1 MEQHIFAE
9 LEENVRL
16 RRSRRLINRPIRTYT
31 REGRAIRRLVSLSDS
46 VIDLTR
52 EFDRRVLL
60 AEGLNDIENVD
71 STDKQERTFRSYMK
85 LVKWCPSI
93 LELTRT
99 EDVDELEHACGEV
112 SWYHF
117 PEP

>member
-1 MEQHIFAE
+1 MDQRIFE
-9 LEENVRL
+9 LEKENVRL
-16 RRSRRLINRPIRTYT
+16 RRSRRLIHRSIRTYT

-71 STDKQERTFRSYMK
+71 STDKMQMNWNTLAEN
-85 LVKWCPSI
+85 
-93 LELTRT
+93 
-99 EDVDELEHACGEV
+99 
-112 SWYHF
+112 
-117 PEP
+117 